1 MTEFTRLRMVLRK
14 IDKYLD
20 KLYKK
25 DFSTEVI
32 PYLLD
37 KIYCFVTTKEN
48 IDIGIR
54 ENFNKINRLYLSK

>member
-1 MTEFTRLRMVLRK
+1 MSPQFIKATINIK
-14 IDKYLD
+14 
-20 KLYKK
+20 YKK
-25 DFSTEVI
+25 ILTQVI